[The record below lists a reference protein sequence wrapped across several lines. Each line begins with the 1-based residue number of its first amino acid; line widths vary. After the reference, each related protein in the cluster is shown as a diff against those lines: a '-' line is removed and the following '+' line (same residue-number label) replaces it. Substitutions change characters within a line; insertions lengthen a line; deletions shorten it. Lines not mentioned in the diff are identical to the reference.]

1 MGKYFLSIFLLITGN
16 SIIAQVDIEL
26 LHKRWTQAFLNDSN
40 AVVPIGLTRGGLDHI
55 IFSEDGE
62 LTFEGAPMCGI
73 GLNYYGDWALNSKD
87 SILTL
92 RYTSKQDIFS
102 GESQIDETEVY
113 KIEKLSP
120 TNLILS
126 ELNSKDP
133 RRLSWLYESK

>member
-16 SIIAQVDIEL
+16 CIIAQVDIEL

-55 IFSEDGE
+55 IFAKDGK
-62 LTFEGAPMCGI
+62 LTFEGAPMCGE
-73 GLNYYGDWALNSKD
+73 GLNYYCNWTLNSKD

-92 RYTSKQDIFS
+92 RYTSKQDRYP

-113 KIEKLSP
+113 KIEKLSL
-120 TNLILS
+120 TNLILMKINS
-126 ELNSKDP
+126 EEPKRYAWIS
-133 RRLSWLYESK
+133 EE